1 MLTATRPFSLIIF
14 GASGH
19 LAKIKIYPALYVL
32 FLKKRLPA
40 SFSIVGYAR
49 TAMDTGAFRALVGEA
64 VRADLEE
71 VNATLLEEFLSHVHY
86 RAGQYD
92 KVDDFQALAAQLTE
106 LEGNEAAVRLAYLSI
121 PPDVFGAVLENLS
134 AGGVRNT
141 DFRCIL
147 EKPVGYNLASFKVLK
162 KQLMDSFKESEIYL
176 LDHYLGKEAVR
187 NLYYL
192 RSGNPIFER
201 VFDHE
206 LMHHVEVAAIES
218 AGISSRAG
226 YFDKSGTL
234 RDMVQ
239 SHLLM
244 ALSLL
249 TMRLGGEDDIQA
261 GRYAALKEWSVAEGP
276 LSEVIV
282 QGQYEGY
289 AQEKDVA
296 AGSRSNTYVA
306 LRLQSRCERYKG
318 IPFVIKTGKK
328 LDRKETRISV
338 QFKPASNALVGN
350 APNQLDVILQGEA
363 GLKLHLQTKLGG
375 SEPAFR
381 PLVLADPL
389 VCVGDCLP
397 EHGLLLLEA
406 INGIRRWFLTFEE
419 VEASW
424 ALVDPLQTHLDDP
437 QTPLVSYPAGSRG
450 PAQADAWIAG
460 HGLGWLAC

>member
-1 MLTATRPFSLIIF
+1 MLTATRPFSLVIF

-40 SFSIVGYAR
+40 AFNIVGYAR
-49 TAMDTGAFRALVGEA
+49 TAMDQGAFRTLVGDA
-64 VRADLEE
+64 VKADLEE

-86 RAGQYD
+86 RTGQYD
-92 KVDDFQALAAQLTE
+92 SADDFQALAAQLAD
-106 LEGNEAAVRLAYLSI
+106 LEGNKAAVRLTYLSI
-121 PPDVFGAVLENLS
+121 PPDIFGSVLENLS
-134 AGGVRNT
+134 ASGVRNA

-147 EKPVGYNLASFKVLK
+147 EKPVGYDTQSFRVLK

-206 LMHHVEVAAIES
+206 LMHHVEVAAVES
-218 AGISSRAG
+218 AGIGNRAG
-226 YFDKSGTL
+226 YFDNSGTL

-244 ALSLL
+244 VLSLL
-249 TMRLGGEDDIQA
+249 TMRLGDEDAIQA
-261 GRYAALKEWSVAEGP
+261 GRYAALKEWSIPQGD
-276 LSEVIV
+276 LSEVIM
-282 QGQYEGY
+282 QAQYEGY
-289 AQEKDVA
+289 DQEKDIA
-296 AGSRSNTYVA
+296 PGSRTNTFVA
-306 LRLQSRCERYKG
+306 LRLQSRCDRYQG
-318 IPFVIKTGKK
+318 IPFIIKTGKK

-338 QFKPASNALVGN
+338 QFKPAKNGLVHN
-350 APNQLDVILQGEA
+350 TPNQLDVILQGEA
-363 GLKLHLQTKLGG
+363 GLRLQLQTKLGG

-381 PLVLADPL
+381 PLVLSDPL

-406 INGIRRWFLTFEE
+406 INGVRRWFLTFEE

-424 ALVDPLQTHLDDP
+424 ALVDPLQAYLDRPDS
-437 QTPLVSYPAGSRG
+437 PLSKYAPGTRCPAE
-450 PAQADAWIAG
+450 ADAWIADQG
-460 HGLGWLAC
+460 SRWLSC